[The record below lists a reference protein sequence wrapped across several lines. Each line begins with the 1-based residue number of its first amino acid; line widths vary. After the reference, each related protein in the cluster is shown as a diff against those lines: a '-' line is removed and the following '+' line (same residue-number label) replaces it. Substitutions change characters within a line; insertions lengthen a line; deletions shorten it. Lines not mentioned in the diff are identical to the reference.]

1 MTKTLLALLLT
12 SFSLFGQSD
21 ENTCEIASK
30 INVML
35 QQEHF
40 QPKVVDDS
48 LSVYVFDNFMDALD
62 FNRNIFTKKEYL
74 RLRKHRLKLDDYILK
89 NNCSFMNEFFSIYKT
104 ALIRKKKV
112 LEKIQNDTF
121 NYTTND
127 SIRFSKKN
135 FPFDLVKNDL
145 ERVWKKRLK
154 YNILEDISKV
164 SSNLDSLTQ
173 NFNALEKTIKAKI
186 FDSTLCQVNS
196 VLESDNQIEKDLK
209 NTFLNL
215 FCTYFDPHTNYFS
228 LEAKS
233 SFMSGLSTSTLSLG
247 LIFRLNE
254 SEEISIIEIEPGGPA
269 EKTNKFD
276 KDDVVLKVSNKNGTE
291 YAVSCSTIDKIGEML
306 FSDSNAVI
314 ELTIQKKSGSI
325 INVAVQKQLMKA
337 TSNAVYSFI
346 AEHETKVGYINI
358 PSFYSNFDQ
367 DAIQG
372 CADDVAKE
380 IIKLQKENVKGLV
393 LDLQNNGG
401 GSIEEAIKL
410 AGIFIENGP
419 LSILVNNQNDH
430 IILEVCSEE
439 KTYKGPIVLLLN
451 GNSASASELFAF
463 AIQDYNRGIL
473 IGSTSLGKATMQSII
488 ALDEKNQKDYVK
500 VTVEKFYKS
509 NGESHQAKGIIPDV
523 ILPVLFDS
531 ITARESSFKTAFKNE
546 RIAAKI
552 AINPFPRTNFQ
563 EVIKRSNLRVNLNP
577 ILNEII
583 LANENINEIYNT
595 SKKPTRLI
603 FEDVFEDVHEID
615 ALWGTVK
622 KIVETKSDF
631 KISNTVEDT
640 ERLKNDTYLQD
651 INAYKIK
658 NIQTSPYLKE
668 AIAIINDYNNL
679 NK

>member
-1 MTKTLLALLLT
+1 M
-12 SFSLFGQSD
+12 
-21 ENTCEIASK
+21 
-30 INVML
+30 
-35 QQEHF
+35 
-40 QPKVVDDS
+40 
-48 LSVYVFDNFMDALD
+48 
-62 FNRNIFTKKEYL
+62 
-74 RLRKHRLKLDDYILK
+74 
-89 NNCSFMNEFFSIYKT
+89 
-104 ALIRKKKV
+104 
-112 LEKIQNDTF
+112 
-121 NYTTND
+121 
-127 SIRFSKKN
+127 
-135 FPFDLVKNDL
+135 
-145 ERVWKKRLK
+145 
-154 YNILEDISKV
+154 
-164 SSNLDSLTQ
+164 
-173 NFNALEKTIKAKI
+173 
-186 FDSTLCQVNS
+186 
-196 VLESDNQIEKDLK
+196 
-209 NTFLNL
+209 
-215 FCTYFDPHTNYFS
+215 
-228 LEAKS
+228 
-233 SFMSGLSTSTLSLG
+233 
-247 LIFRLNE
+247 
-254 SEEISIIEIEPGGPA
+254 
-269 EKTNKFD
+269 
-276 KDDVVLKVSNKNGTE
+276 
-291 YAVSCSTIDKIGEML
+291 
-306 FSDSNAVI
+306 
-314 ELTIQKKSGSI
+314 
-325 INVAVQKQLMKA
+325 
-337 TSNAVYSFI
+337 
-346 AEHETKVGYINI
+346 
-358 PSFYSNFDQ
+358 
-367 DAIQG
+367 
-372 CADDVAKE
+372 
-380 IIKLQKENVKGLV
+380 
-393 LDLQNNGG
+393 
-401 GSIEEAIKL
+401 
-410 AGIFIENGP
+410 
-419 LSILVNNQNDH
+419 
-430 IILEVCSEE
+430 
-439 KTYKGPIVLLLN
+439 LN

-583 LANENINEIYNT
+583 LVNENINEIYNT

-679 NK
+679 NQ